1 MENEIDLIEKW
12 KIKADHDLKIV
23 EQGLKND
30 YIVTD
35 VLCFHCQQAA
45 EKFLKMFLVRHKIK
59 FAKIHNIAV
68 LLEKCKTIDKTF
80 MELDNTIYLTNY
92 AVQLRYPDDFY
103 IPDVQETKDAY
114 QDAIRV
120 KKLY

>member
-1 MENEIDLIEKW
+1 
-12 KIKADHDLKIV
+12 
-23 EQGLKND
+23 
-30 YIVTD
+30 
-35 VLCFHCQQAA
+35 
-45 EKFLKMFLVRHKIK
+45 MFLVRHKIK
-59 FAKIHNIAV
+59 FLKIHNIAV

-92 AVQLRYPDDFY
+92 TVQLRYPDDFY